1 MREKKDGIPG
11 GFSRKKIPP
20 RARFPREKKTPGIRG
35 EKIRE
40 FWAVS
45 PFLDHPGF
53 PSWSFFFWGGK
64 KTPDPEVSW
73 LEKAEFRNLLYL
85 FSRRRENPGMGEE
98 KLGKRRISAQNPP
111 GFVFPPGVG

>member
-20 RARFPREKKTPGIRG
+20 HARFPREKKTPESA
-35 EKIRE
+35 EKILE

-53 PSWSFFFWGGK
+53 PSWSFFFLGGGK
-64 KTPDPEVSW
+64 KKPPDPEVSW
-73 LEKAEFRNLLYL
+73 LEKAEFRAV
-85 FSRRRENPGMGEE
+85 P
-98 KLGKRRISAQNPP
+98 
-111 GFVFPPGVG
+111 